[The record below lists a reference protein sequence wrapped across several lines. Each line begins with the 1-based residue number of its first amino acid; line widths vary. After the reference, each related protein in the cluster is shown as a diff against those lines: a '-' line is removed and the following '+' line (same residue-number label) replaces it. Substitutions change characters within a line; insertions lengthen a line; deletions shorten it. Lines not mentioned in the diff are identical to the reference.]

1 MNRCFEGFPAGELHY
16 IPVPDLFFT
25 SLVPLVDSLSEMKV
39 ILHTIWLRQR
49 GGKQV
54 VTVEE
59 LSTDETLIT
68 GLSVLGDDPVE
79 QLREGLRRAVEHG
92 ALLHETLESP
102 HGVHEIYALNSAGG
116 RSAME
121 QVRQGQLGIE
131 RVVLAERPATKPRPN
146 IFQLYEDNI
155 GLISPL
161 LADELREAEAT
172 YPADWIEEAFRI
184 AVENNVRKWRYI
196 QAILEGWAT
205 RGKGDRSTV
214 GRADKEKRWYT
225 DEEFE
230 RFFKH

>member
-1 MNRCFEGFPAGELHY
+1 MNRRFEGFPAGELHY

-25 SLVPLVDSLSEMKV
+25 GLAPLVDDLSEMKV
-39 ILHTIWLRQR
+39 ILHIIWLRQR

-59 LSTDETLIT
+59 LSTDETLIA
-68 GLSVLGDDPVE
+68 GLSVLGDDPVK

-102 HGVHEIYALNSAGG
+102 HGVHEIYALNSVGG

-121 QVRQGQLGIE
+121 QVRRGQLGIE

-205 RGKGDRSTV
+205 RGKGDRSTA

-230 RFFKH
+230 RFFRH

>member
-1 MNRCFEGFPAGELHY
+1 MNKRFEGFPAGELRY
-16 IPVPDLFFT
+16 ISVPDLFFT
-25 SLVPLVDSLSEMKV
+25 GLVPLVDDLSEMKV
-39 ILHTIWLRQR
+39 ILHIIWLRQR

-54 VTVEE
+54 VTQEE
-59 LSTDETLIT
+59 LYTDETLVAS
-68 GLSVLGDDPVE
+68 LSVLGDDPE
-79 QLREGLRRAVEHG
+79 KWLREGLRRAVQHG
-92 ALLHETLESP
+92 ALLHETLKTS
-102 HGVHEIYALNSAGG
+102 HGVCEVYALNNANGQN
-116 RSAME
+116 AMK
-121 QVRQGQLGIE
+121 QVRQGQLGVE
-131 RVVLAERPATKPRPN
+131 RVMLVEPPPTKPRPN

-196 QAILEGWAT
+196 RAILEGWAA
-205 RGKGDRSTV
+205 RGKQERSAAQRTET
-214 GRADKEKRWYT
+214 GKRWYT

>member
-1 MNRCFEGFPAGELHY
+1 MTKRFEGFPAGELRY
-16 IPVPDLFFT
+16 ISVPDLFFT
-25 SLVPLVDSLSEMKV
+25 GLAPLVDDLGEMKV
-39 ILHTIWLRQR
+39 ILHIIWLRQR

-54 VTVEE
+54 VTQEE
-59 LSTDETLIT
+59 LSADETLIT
-68 GLSVLGDDPVE
+68 SLSVLGGDPVQ
-79 QLREGLRRAVEHG
+79 QLQEGLQRAVQHG
-92 ALLHETLESP
+92 ALVHETVKTS
-102 HGVHEIYALNSAGG
+102 HGVHEVYALNDVGG
-116 RSAME
+116 QKAME
-121 QVRQGQLGIE
+121 QVQQGQLGIE
-131 RVVLAERPATKPRPN
+131 RVMLVERPATQPRPN

-172 YPADWIEEAFRI
+172 YPAEWIEEAFRI

-205 RGKGDRSTV
+205 RGRQDRSAAQ
-214 GRADKEKRWYT
+214 RADKEKRWYT